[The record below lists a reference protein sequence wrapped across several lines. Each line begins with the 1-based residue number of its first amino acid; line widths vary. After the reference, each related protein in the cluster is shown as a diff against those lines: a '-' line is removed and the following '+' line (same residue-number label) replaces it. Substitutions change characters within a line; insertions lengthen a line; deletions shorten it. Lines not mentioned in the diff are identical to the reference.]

1 MLGDQLI
8 QGKPTGLSMDLSKIG
23 SPYLTGLL
31 DDFMNTDYQ
40 PLIQTSRFC
49 PYTLHFVFQVKTEEN

>member
-1 MLGDQLI
+1 MLGDQLV

-49 PYTLHFVFQVKTEEN
+49 PYLCILCFR